1 MSLLSLLINLMNLC
15 WIKYIFFQ
23 KNKIVRLQ
31 TFKQLCIISRNFS
44 GKKKLCSHIYR
55 FHGARSHLTQDNCY
69 PISTARMAGSSD
81 TVWEQPD
88 SDSLC
93 SFPHPSNSEQPK
105 SLPSDMQNASYP
117 APSQWMA
124 FYYAYM
130 SEPEG
135 AMENIW
141 NCGVCQKPFE
151 SSHKHGKSKHL
162 ASFHLW
168 VKLQSLIQASVLH
181 FHI

>member
-1 MSLLSLLINLMNLC
+1 MKIYFLSKKKKL
-15 WIKYIFFQ
+15 FAP
-23 KNKIVRLQ
+23 Q

-44 GKKKLCSHIYR
+44 REKKLCSHIYR

-81 TVWEQPD
+81 TVWEQPA

-93 SFPHPSNSEQPK
+93 SFSPPFYQWTAQK
-105 SLPSDMQNASYP
+105 VCLPDVQNASYP